1 MNYYLGNRRLWVF
14 DFDGT
19 ISPIVPDRDA
29 ARLHP
34 SCRDLLK
41 RLAAGP
47 GNFVAVLSS
56 RSLEDLAS
64 RVRLPGVILGGGSGL
79 EWRLPGGHRVVPGD
93 AAEAR
98 RDRTRDAISP
108 HLARLASFPGVDLE
122 DKVWSVA
129 VHHRRVLPEARGM
142 LEPLLSELGRAPGI
156 RVFRGPS
163 VVEVQLLS
171 NVSKSFGVRRICR
184 ILGIDPSEHHV
195 LFAGDDEND
204 AVAIRWVL
212 KKGGTALCVGSRLRI
227 PGAIVVDG
235 PAGLARTVR
244 QMATAGPRAGRRKRK
259 EVTA

>member
-1 MNYYLGNRRLWVF
+1 VNYSLGNRCLWVF

-29 ARLHP
+29 AQLHP

-41 RLAAGP
+41 QLAAGP
-47 GNFVAVLSS
+47 GNFVTVLSS
-56 RSLEDLAS
+56 RSIEDLAS
-64 RVRLPGVILGGGSGL
+64 RVRLPGVILGGASGL
-79 EWRLPGGHRVVPGD
+79 EWRLPGGHRVLPGD
-93 AAEAR
+93 AAKAR
-98 RDRTRDAISP
+98 RDRTREAITP

-122 DKVWSVA
+122 DKGWSVA
-129 VHHRRVLPEARGM
+129 VHLRRVLPEAQGM
-142 LEPLLSELGRAPGI
+142 LEPLLGELGRAPGI

-163 VVEVQLLS
+163 VAEVLLLAH
-171 NVSKSFGVRRICR
+171 VTKSFGVRRICR
-184 ILGIDPSEHHV
+184 ILEIDPSGQHV
-195 LFAGDDEND
+195 LYAGDDEND

-212 KKGGTALCVGSRLRI
+212 KKGGTALCVGDRLRI

-244 QMATAGPRAGRRKRK
+244 QMVMAGPRACRGKRK